1 MKAIRRSSQASG
13 KRSSLRVSRESG
25 ETAIRTLSHRNLVDR
40 DYKVESSG
48 KHVFI
53 PLTRE
58 LSETETAEL
67 EREFGA
73 ISHAEHFF
81 PRSLHP
87 PRSLKEALHGKIPA
101 RLLKSLPSSYDI
113 IGDIAVL
120 DPPAKLATY
129 EKELAEGI
137 REVNKNVSVV
147 LAKTGTISGQ
157 ERIFPVRHL
166 AGEQRTTTLHKE
178 SGCQFKVDIS
188 KAFFSPRL
196 SHEHER
202 VAEQVEEGEVVTD
215 LFSGVG
221 PFSIMIARRLEN
233 VEVNA
238 IDTNPHAISL
248 LRENLALN
256 KVKGRLKVWP
266 GDARDVV
273 EKHLSGKASRVIM
286 NHPSVSQTFVDVACK
301 ALREEG
307 GIIHYYTFAQGPDCE
322 SRAVDELE
330 DALEKFGW
338 RAKWLAQARRVR
350 EVSPMKWQVA
360 VDAPVAPNR

>member
-1 MKAIRRSSQASG
+1 LKANKKSSQPSG
-13 KRSSLRVSRESG
+13 KHASLRVSRESG

-40 DYKVESSG
+40 DYKIESSTRY
-48 KHVFI
+48 VFI

-58 LSETETAEL
+58 LSETETAEF
-67 EREFGA
+67 EREFGD
-73 ISHAEHFF
+73 IGHAEHLF
-81 PRSLHP
+81 PHSPHP
-87 PRSLKEALHGKIPA
+87 PRSLKEALRDKIPVQ
-101 RLLKSLPSSYDI
+101 LLKSLPTSYDI

-120 DPPAKLATY
+120 DPPAKLASY
-129 EKELAEGI
+129 EKELAQGI
-137 REVNKNVSVV
+137 REVNRNVSVV

-157 ERIFPVRHL
+157 ERILPVRHL

-221 PFSIMIARRLEN
+221 PFSIMIARRFEN

-238 IDTNPHAISL
+238 IDSNPHAINL

-256 KVKGRLKVWP
+256 KVKGRLNVWH
-266 GDARDVV
+266 GGARDVV

-286 NHPSVSQTFVDVACK
+286 NHPSAAQTFVDVACR

-307 GIIHYYTFAQGPDCE
+307 GMIHYYTFAQGPDCE
-322 SRAVDELE
+322 SKAVDELE
-330 DALEKFGW
+330 NALEKFGW

-350 EVSPMKWQVA
+350 EVSPMKWQIA